1 MASNLDE
8 VMEKIQ
14 VRTDLERWSFR
25 AEKAVQGTKT
35 MVATVWPTLNLSFAH
50 GREWQCHCRLCIGS
64 PCLSCYPLIKD
75 PKLHHLLS
83 SLLGFWL
90 CGSACWYS
98 MPEYTVSMLFLW
110 FPRRGLIGMRSS
122 SSEFTPP
129 LVKFP
134 PGCSFSCFVLLWE
147 TLSCLPYHHQF
158 RWCPKIAF
166 SSTLVV
172 QPLIWVA
179 RMMGFG
185 GSTKYPRYMHC
196 HSPGLLSLASSL
208 SRRVGIEGWGK
219 NKGKSVS
226 RIQGI
231 VVPKSSL
238 VIILFHLAYY
248 HGSDHAE
255 SE

>member
-129 LVKFP
+129 PCKVSSRLLIFLFCFALRDALLP
-134 PGCSFSCFVLLWE
+134 PLPPSISMMPQDCIQLHIGCAAIDMSGPDDGVWWF
-147 TLSCLPYHHQF
+147 HQ
-158 RWCPKIAF
+158 
-166 SSTLVV
+166 
-172 QPLIWVA
+172 
-179 RMMGFG
+179 
-185 GSTKYPRYMHC
+185 
-196 HSPGLLSLASSL
+196 
-208 SRRVGIEGWGK
+208 
-219 NKGKSVS
+219 
-226 RIQGI
+226 
-231 VVPKSSL
+231 VP
-238 VIILFHLAYY
+238 
-248 HGSDHAE
+248 
-255 SE
+255 

>member
-1 MASNLDE
+1 MRVGVL
-8 VMEKIQ
+8 IQ
-14 VRTDLERWSFR
+14 YARVHSKYAL
-25 AEKAVQGTKT
+25 
-35 MVATVWPTLNLSFAH
+35 
-50 GREWQCHCRLCIGS
+50 
-64 PCLSCYPLIKD
+64 PLISPSRID
-75 PKLHHLLS
+75 WDEIFIFRIHP
-83 SLLGFWL
+83 
-90 CGSACWYS
+90 
-98 MPEYTVSMLFLW
+98 
-110 FPRRGLIGMRSS
+110 
-122 SSEFTPP
+122 PP